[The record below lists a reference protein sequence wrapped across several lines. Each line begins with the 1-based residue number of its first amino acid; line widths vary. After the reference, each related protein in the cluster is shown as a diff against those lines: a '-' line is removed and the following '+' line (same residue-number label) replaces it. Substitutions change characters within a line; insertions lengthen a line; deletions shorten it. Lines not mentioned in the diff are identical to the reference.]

1 LKESKLVGVIEM
13 LDGDVLE
20 GWIVKLIEENVD
32 IFDRSTVR
40 TLIIEENAF

>member
-13 LDGDVLE
+13 LDGDVLK
-20 GWIVKLIEENVD
+20 GWIVKPIEEDVD

-40 TLIIEENAF
+40 TLVIEENAF